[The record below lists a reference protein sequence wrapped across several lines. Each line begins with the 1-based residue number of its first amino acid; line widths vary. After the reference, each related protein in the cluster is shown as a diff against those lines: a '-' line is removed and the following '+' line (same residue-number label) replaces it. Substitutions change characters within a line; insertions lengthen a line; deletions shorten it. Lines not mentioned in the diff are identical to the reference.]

1 MSQGLAASSQ
11 ANQREIDALLGEI
24 AFQKVLL
31 SSIDDSV
38 ENREEAEGEVR
49 VEIKNLEKQVRAL
62 RRGPCTTTS
71 ASQSTTIQSQP
82 IASRSSTSNSRN
94 DTAMDHFS
102 AAGSQNGYQGTLAEI
117 YFFCCTSYIGPHLKN
132 HRDTFHFTLIYSN
145 SLERCLTLK

>member
-1 MSQGLAASSQ
+1 MSQALGASSQ
-11 ANQREIDALLGEI
+11 ANQREIDDLLGEI

-38 ENREEAEGEVR
+38 ENREATEDEVR
-49 VEIKNLEKQVRAL
+49 AEIKSLEKQVRTL
-62 RRGPCTTTS
+62 RRGPSTTTS

-82 IASRSSTSNSRN
+82 VASTSSTSNSCK

-117 YFFCCTSYIGPHLKN
+117 YFFCCMPYIGPHLKN
-132 HRDTFHFTLIYSN
+132 HKDTLHFTLIYSN